1 MMAAW
6 KLAAPLA
13 AGCSVVLKPS
23 ELTPLSTL
31 RAAELL
37 NDIVPKG
44 VLNVIHGAGATIGDQ
59 LINAPQVEGISVTGS
74 PATGMA
80 AMRAASQKIRHVHL
94 ELAAM
99 RPPDTTLQRQRP
111 APRWAHQDKEEDG
124 P

>member
-13 AGCSVVLKPS
+13 AGCSVLKPQ

-44 VLNVIHGAGATIGDQ
+44 VLNVIHGAGPQSA
-59 LINAPQVEGISVTGS
+59 IN
-74 PATGMA
+74 
-80 AMRAASQKIRHVHL
+80 
-94 ELAAM
+94 
-99 RPPDTTLQRQRP
+99 
-111 APRWAHQDKEEDG
+111 
-124 P
+124 